1 MKKLVVLILAVSAFT
16 SCITIRSS
24 ATHKSVEIQP
34 IGALIADLQVAPERV
49 SYTMKPHR
57 RVRRGGFENV
67 KSTAIREALKSNGG
81 GDVLVGLEVQT
92 KQSGF
97 LWWRKIKSITV
108 SGYPAKYTN
117 FTSPSKD
124 YWTPEAVW
132 LTQDAINKVHN
143 RRRGVADLQ
152 DFIELTKKHK

>member
-16 SCITIRSS
+16 SCITVRNS
-24 ATHKSVEIQP
+24 ATHKSVDIQP

-67 KSTAIREALKSNGG
+67 KSTAIREALQSNGG
-81 GDVLVGLEVQT
+81 GDVLVGLEIQT
-92 KQSGF
+92 KQSRF

-117 FTSPSKD
+117 FMTPDKD

-132 LTQDAINKVHN
+132 LTQDAIDKSHN
-143 RRRGVADLQ
+143 RIKGTADLR
-152 DFIELTKKHK
+152 DFLELTKRRR